1 MSDYASID
9 FLTNSELFS
18 APFDP
23 HFIEKPPGWYLAT
36 FSGRLSELSCGP
48 AGSALSLVLRLV
60 LEAQKQNEPAVWI
73 ASRNSIFFPPDVAA
87 NGVDLS
93 ALAVVLAKNSIAA
106 ARAAEH
112 LLRSAAFGLLV
123 LDFGAEAR
131 LPLAVQTRLAGQA
144 RRNETALVCLTEKTE
159 KLASIGSLVSL
170 RAHAQAHRRQGRHF
184 RCQARIIKDK
194 RQGPGWSHVEVY
206 RGPDGLC

>member
-1 MSDYASID
+1 MSDFASID
-9 FLTNSELFS
+9 FLTDSDHFS
-18 APFDP
+18 TTSDP
-23 HFIEKPPGWYLAT
+23 HSVEKPTGWCLAT
-36 FSGRLSELSCGP
+36 FSGRFSELSGDP
-48 AGSALSLVLRLV
+48 ASSSLSLIMRLV

-73 ASRNSIFFPPDVAA
+73 TCRSSIFFPPDVAD

-93 ALAVVLAKNSIAA
+93 ALAVVQANNTIAA

-144 RRNETALVCLTEKTE
+144 RRNEAALVCLTEKPE

-170 RAHAQAHRRQGRHF
+170 RAHAHGHRRQGRHF

>member
-1 MSDYASID
+1 MSDYASIN
-9 FLTNSELFS
+9 FLSDSEHFS
-18 APFDP
+18 APTDP
-23 HFIEKPPGWYLAT
+23 HYTEKPTAWCLAT
-36 FSGRLSELSCGP
+36 FSGRLSELSGGP

-60 LEAQKQNEPAVWI
+60 LEAQKQNEPAAWI
-73 ASRNSIFFPPDVAA
+73 TSRNSIFFPPDVAD
-87 NGVDLS
+87 NGIDLT
-93 ALAVVLAKNSIAA
+93 ALAVVRVNNSIAA
-106 ARAAEH
+106 ARASEH

-144 RRNETALVCLTEKTE
+144 RRNDAALVCLTEKPE
-159 KLASIGSLVSL
+159 NLASIGSLVSL
-170 RAHAQAHRRQGRHF
+170 RAHAQAHQRQGRHF
-184 RCQARIIKDK
+184 RSQARIIKDK